1 MLEEAGVEY
10 ELEHIDIRDGGRQDN
25 VDFRA
30 ASPMRKVPALIDH
43 NVQMAESAAICLY
56 IADRYCS
63 GDLAPTIDDPQRGSD
78 SYRVDVAF
86 VQ

>member
-30 ASPMRKVPALIDH
+30 ASPMRKVPALQDH
-43 NVQMAESAAICLY
+43 NVQMAESAAICTL
-56 IADRYCS
+56 
-63 GDLAPTIDDPQRGSD
+63 
-78 SYRVDVAF
+78 
-86 VQ
+86 